1 MITVLYVMLTKVQV
15 EILEDDMWGLRF
27 VADGSLDEVELEHE
41 EVDAQIIV
49 IVDEMV
55 DLENADTEEVE
66 VEVEIRVF
74 LVALLLEEQ
83 EQTEVGTDD
92 PLVSE
97 QAAIDIMQQIIDEVE
112 VDEELIS
119 TVVVEVS
126 EGMVASEL

>member
-27 VADGSLDEVELEHE
+27 VAHGSLDEVGLEPE
-41 EVDAQIIV
+41 EIDAQIIV

-66 VEVEIRVF
+66 VEVEIRVI
-74 LVALLLEEQ
+74 LVALLIEEQ

-92 PLVSE
+92 LLVPE
-97 QAAIDIMQQIIDEVE
+97 HVAIDVMQQIIDEVE
-112 VDEELIS
+112 VDEELMGS
-119 TVVVEVS
+119 VVEEVS